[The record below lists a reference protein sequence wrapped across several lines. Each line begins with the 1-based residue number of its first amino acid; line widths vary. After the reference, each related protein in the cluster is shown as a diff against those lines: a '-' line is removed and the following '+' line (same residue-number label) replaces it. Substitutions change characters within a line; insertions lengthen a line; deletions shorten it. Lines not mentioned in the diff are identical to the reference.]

1 MKRFRSLVAASMATV
16 LLVASLA
23 LTGCLGSTGSKEI
36 TLKPTIDTPTI
47 IESGVLK
54 VGVDTT
60 RAPFA
65 GQSKGKIIGIDVDLA
80 AAVAEQL
87 GLKLELVD
95 IAGES
100 ADDMLAAGT
109 VDVVMDIEK
118 GGVQSTQAVQ
128 VGPYLID
135 GPALFMVQLSD
146 SIPDI
151 DLTALASATVA
162 AQENSLSAWQVAQ
175 VAPDSTIISVP
186 ALEEAFNQLS
196 DGKVTYVAADAVV
209 GAFLATKEVDYEN
222 ISCVK
227 MLGDPLGVY
236 MGVAQGNT
244 ALANALTEALRAVR
258 DGGVLNV
265 VITKWLGPVSA
276 QVVSSEQAI
285 VTIGA
290 NGAAGSGS
298 ANGSNSTGSSANSGQ
313 VSGTTEATSGEVDTG
328 DDLPDPSLAGGS

>member
-1 MKRFRSLVAASMATV
+1 MKRFRSLVAASMATI
-16 LLVASLA
+16 LLVASFA
-23 LTGCLGSTGSKEI
+23 LTGCLGATGSKEV
-36 TLKPTIDTPTI
+36 TLTPTVDTPTI
-47 IESGVLK
+47 IQSGVLK

-65 GQSKGKIIGIDVDLA
+65 GQSKGNIIGVDVDLA

-95 IAGES
+95 IAGET
-100 ADDMLAAGT
+100 ADDLLVSGT

-118 GGVQSTQAVQ
+118 GGVESTQAVQ
-128 VGPYLID
+128 VGPYLVD

-146 SIPDI
+146 TIPDI
-151 DLTALASATVA
+151 DLATLAGATVA
-162 AQENSLSAWQVAQ
+162 AQENSLSAWQVEQ

-209 GAFLATKEVDYEN
+209 GAFLATKDVAYEN

-236 MGVAQGNT
+236 LGVAPGNT
-244 ALANALTEALRAVR
+244 ALADALTEALRTVR
-258 DGGVLNV
+258 DGGVLGV
-265 VITKWLGPVSA
+265 VVTKWLGSVSA
-276 QVVSSEQAI
+276 QVVSSDQAI

-290 NGAAGSGS
+290 TGAAGSGD
-298 ANGSNSTGSSANSGQ
+298 ANGTG
-313 VSGTTEATSGEVDTG
+313 ATSDATGTSGGELDTG
-328 DDLPDPSLAGGS
+328 DDLPDPSLAGGA

>member
-1 MKRFRSLVAASMATV
+1 MKRFRSLVAASMATI
-16 LLVASLA
+16 LLVASFA
-23 LTGCLGSTGSKEI
+23 LTGCLGATGSKEV
-36 TLKPTIDTPTI
+36 TLTPTVDTPTI
-47 IESGVLK
+47 IQSGVLK

-65 GQSKGKIIGIDVDLA
+65 GQSKGNIIGVDVDLA

-95 IAGES
+95 IAGET
-100 ADDMLAAGT
+100 ADDLLASGT

-118 GGVQSTQAVQ
+118 GGVESTQAVQ
-128 VGPYLID
+128 VGPYLVD

-146 SIPDI
+146 TIPDI
-151 DLTALASATVA
+151 DLATLAGATVA
-162 AQENSLSAWQVAQ
+162 AQENSLSAWQVEQ

-209 GAFLATKEVDYEN
+209 GAFLATKDVAYEN

-227 MLGDPLGVY
+227 MLGDSLGVY
-236 MGVAQGNT
+236 LGVAPGNT
-244 ALANALTEALRAVR
+244 ALADALTEALRTVR
-258 DGGVLNV
+258 DGGVLDV
-265 VITKWLGPVSA
+265 VVTKWLGSVSA
-276 QVVSSEQAI
+276 QVVSSDQAI

-290 NGAAGSGS
+290 TGTTGTGD
-298 ANGSNSTGSSANSGQ
+298 ANGTGVTSDATG
-313 VSGTTEATSGEVDTG
+313 TSGGELDTG
-328 DDLPDPSLAGGS
+328 DDLPDPSLAGGA

>member
-1 MKRFRSLVAASMATV
+1 MKRFRSLVAASMATI
-16 LLVASLA
+16 LLVASFA
-23 LTGCLGSTGSKEI
+23 LTGCLGATGSKEV
-36 TLKPTIDTPTI
+36 TLTPTVDTPTI
-47 IESGVLK
+47 IQSGVLK

-65 GQSKGKIIGIDVDLA
+65 GQSKGNIIGVDVDLA

-95 IAGES
+95 IAGET
-100 ADDMLAAGT
+100 ADDLLVSGT

-118 GGVQSTQAVQ
+118 GGVESTQAVQ
-128 VGPYLID
+128 VGPYLVD

-146 SIPDI
+146 TIPDI
-151 DLTALASATVA
+151 DLATLAGATVA
-162 AQENSLSAWQVAQ
+162 VQENSLSAWQVEQ

-209 GAFLATKEVDYEN
+209 GAFLATKDVAYEN

-227 MLGDPLGVY
+227 MLGDSLGVY
-236 MGVAQGNT
+236 LGVAPGNT
-244 ALANALTEALRAVR
+244 ALADALTEALRTVR
-258 DGGVLNV
+258 DGGVLDV
-265 VITKWLGPVSA
+265 LVTKWLGSVPA
-276 QVVSSEQAI
+276 QVVSSDQAI

-290 NGAAGSGS
+290 TGTTGTGD
-298 ANGSNSTGSSANSGQ
+298 ANGTG
-313 VSGTTEATSGEVDTG
+313 ATSDATGTSGGELDTG
-328 DDLPDPSLAGGS
+328 DDLPDPSLAGGA